1 MLSLDKLKSA
11 KGASKKRKRIGRGNA
26 SGHGTYSTRGLKGQK
41 SRSGVTGLK
50 RLGMKQL
57 LMNIP
62 KKRGFKSAKSSNQVV
77 NLVEINK
84 YFKDGSRVNPKT
96 LNNFGM
102 IDDVSLP
109 VKILGKG
116 ELKVKGLEFFGV
128 KASASAKKQIEKL
141 KGKLK

>member
-84 YFKDGSRVNPKT
+84 YFKDGSQVNPKT